1 MLRLPPH
8 LSAHLVG
15 PGGTVLS
22 EPEVLIAINFLRGGR
37 YYYGNLIGLT
47 DERGIATIERSE
59 IELRFA
65 MDRSTYPM
73 DYKVDLEECD
83 PSIEV
88 TILSEAELSEARRA
102 IDGNPGVSEAIQ
114 HAYAVARNAL
124 LRPAVSRVW
133 ADSLAGQ
140 SLVVFLTTGWANAD

>member
-1 MLRLPPH
+1 MLRLPPNLCVH
-8 LSAHLVG
+8 LIDTSGIAM
-15 PGGTVLS
+15 S
-22 EPEVLIAINFLRGGR
+22 ESDVLIAVNFLRGGR

-47 DERGIATIERSE
+47 DERGTATLERSE

-88 TILSEAELSEARRA
+88 IILSEAEVSEARRA
-102 IDGNPGVSEAIQ
+102 VDGNPGISGAIR
-114 HAYAVARNAL
+114 HAYTVARNAL
-124 LRPAVSRVW
+124 LRPALSRVW

-140 SLVVFLTTGWANAD
+140 SLIVFLTTGWANDE